1 MENKQKVLSDDEVYP
16 SFCIPNGGS
25 KEIRG
30 NSNLFV
36 YIYIYIQCVLDT
48 IKYMQLQDFF
58 LIKL

>member
-36 YIYIYIQCVLDT
+36 YISECVLDT
-48 IKYMQLQDFF
+48 IKYMQLQKNF